1 MLVLYPGAEGLAGA
15 APAAYLRS
23 YYLMLQLTESAFQK
37 GWFSILLL
45 GSHDLDLQKM
55 EASYSS
61 PDLKLLW
68 FRIPR
73 KSAMILGLD
82 IGGANTKAA
91 NSKGTFAQSVY
102 LPLWQ
107 SATLSDA
114 LQSWA
119 ELDPEAV
126 AVVMTGELADC
137 FPSKLAGVQS
147 LISEV
152 KRAFRCPISFWGT
165 EGFQWKDLRD
175 LAGANWSASAT
186 FLCREMGDG
195 IFADMGSTTT
205 DLIPMVGRPLAGKT
219 DFQRL
224 ARGELVYT
232 GLLRTS
238 LVSLLPAAKIRGE
251 SIPVSAELFAIAA
264 DAYLALGDISEDGY
278 SCPTPDGRG
287 RSQKDALNRLARS
300 VCSDLEEI
308 GEEAALAIAAQAR
321 ARQLQMLASAFHR
334 LAAKHGLARAMAAGV
349 GEMVVARAAGLAGL
363 HCSRLSQ
370 TYGREISN
378 VFPAYAVA
386 RLLESDLGAGGF
398 RNGRR

>member
-1 MLVLYPGAEGLAGA
+1 M
-15 APAAYLRS
+15 
-23 YYLMLQLTESAFQK
+23 
-37 GWFSILLL
+37 
-45 GSHDLDLQKM
+45 
-55 EASYSS
+55 
-61 PDLKLLW
+61 
-68 FRIPR
+68 
-73 KSAMILGLD
+73 AMILGLD

-91 NSKGTFAQSVY
+91 SSDGTLAQSIY

-107 SATLSDA
+107 GAPLGEA

-137 FPSKLAGVQS
+137 FPSKLAGAQS

-152 KRAFRCPISFWGT
+152 KKAFSCPISFWGT
-165 EGFQWKDLRD
+165 EGFRWADPRD

-205 DLIPMVGRPLAGKT
+205 DLIPIAGRPLAGKT
-219 DFQRL
+219 DYQRL

-232 GLLRTS
+232 GMLRTT
-238 LVSLLPAAKIRGE
+238 LVSLLPAATIRGE
-251 SIPVSAELFAIAA
+251 SIPLSAELFAIAA

-278 SCPTPDGRG
+278 SCATPDGRG
-287 RSQKDALNRLARS
+287 RSRKEALSRLARS

-321 ARQLQMLASAFHR
+321 EHQLRRIVSALHR
-334 LAAKHGLARAMAAGV
+334 LSAKHGLAGVMAAGV
-349 GEMVVARAAGLAGL
+349 GEMVVARAAALAGL
-363 HCSRLSQ
+363 SCRRLSQ
-370 TYGREISN
+370 VYGREISN
-378 VFPAYAVA
+378 VLPAYAVA
-386 RLLESDLGAGGF
+386 RLLESQ
-398 RNGRR
+398 RESR